1 VAAFVIRRVVHSVF
15 VLWGVITVIF
25 VMMRV
30 VPSDPAS
37 LLLGTS
43 ATPDEIRALQERLGL
58 NESLAAQYGHYFSG
72 VFQLHFGSSYI
83 NGQSA
88 THLVFERASASAY
101 LAVVAAVLSLVVAM
115 PLGILAARYV
125 GRWPDRLITSTSTV
139 AQAVPNFW
147 LGIVF
152 ILIFARY
159 LRLVPGAGNATW
171 DSVVLPAIALSM
183 PFIGILVRLL
193 RGDMAEVMSQG
204 YIQTARAKG
213 LSETLVLRDHAVRNS
228 LVPVVTVAG
237 LEIGTLLGGAV
248 VTETVFG
255 WPGVGRLLV
264 DSINTQDY
272 SVVQAAVAFIAVV
285 FIVVNLCVDLL
296 YGVLDPRIRLADGK

>member
-1 VAAFVIRRVVHSVF
+1 VHSVF
-15 VLWGVITVIF
+15 VFWGVITVIF

-30 VPSDPAS
+30 VPSDPAP

-43 ATPDEIRALQERLGL
+43 ATPAEISALRTRLGL
-58 NESLAAQYGHYFSG
+58 DQSFLAQYFHYFSG
-72 VFQLHFGSSYI
+72 VLHLQFGTSYI

-88 THLVFERASASAY
+88 SHLVFERATASAY
-101 LAVVAAVLSLVVAM
+101 LALVAAALSLIVAV
-115 PLGILAARYV
+115 PLGILAARFAS
-125 GRWPDRLITSTSTV
+125 RPLDRLITSTSTV
-139 AQAVPNFW
+139 AQAIPNFW

-152 ILIFARY
+152 ILVFARY
-159 LRLVPGAGNATW
+159 LRLVPGAGNTTW
-171 DSVVLPAIALSM
+171 DSVVLPAVTLSL

-193 RGDMAEVMSQG
+193 RGDMVEVLSQG

-248 VTETVFG
+248 VIETVFG
-255 WPGVGRLLV
+255 WPGVGRLLI

-272 SVVQAAVAFIAVV
+272 SVVQAAVAFVAVI
-285 FIVVNLCVDLL
+285 FIVVNLAVDLL
-296 YGVLDPRIRLADGK
+296 YALLDPRIRLAQRT